1 MSKIW
6 EKSEIVNE
14 NNDKVEA
21 ISPIIISASRATD
34 IPAFYSKWF
43 FDSLKKGYIKWKNPF
58 NSKMVQYVCLEKV
71 RLVVFWSKNPKPI
84 IPYLHILDEKGINY
98 YFQYTVNDYEEENF
112 EPDLP
117 PLNERVKTFQILSKI
132 IGKEKVIWRFDPL
145 ILTKNLN
152 VENLLAKISNIAEN
166 LLLFTN
172 KLVFSFVDIAV
183 YKKVINKMIKM
194 VPQVFNKENILMS
207 EFTDQQKIQFAKGIY
222 NLLKSWKEVNP
233 EFSISTCAED
243 IDLKDCGIT
252 HNKCIDD
259 SLMVN
264 LFAYDEYLMKFL
276 GYEKNSN
283 NPYISKKNLK
293 DKGQRKNCLCI
304 ASKDIGTYNTCKY
317 SCIYCYANSKNY
329 KK

>member
-6 EKSEIVNE
+6 EKSEIANE

-34 IPAFYSKWF
+34 IHSFYSKWF

-58 NSKMVQYVCLEKV
+58 NSKMVQYICLEKV
-71 RLVVFWSKNPKPI
+71 RLIVFWSKNPKPI
-84 IPYLHILDEKGINY
+84 IPYLKILDDKGINY
-98 YFQYTVNDYEEENF
+98 YFQYTLNDYENENF

-117 PLNERVKTFQILSKI
+117 TIDERIKTFQILSKK

-166 LLLFTN
+166 LLLYTD
-172 KLVFSFVDIAV
+172 KLVFSFVDISI
-183 YKKVINKMIKM
+183 YKKVINNMIKKA
-194 VPQVFNKENILMS
+194 PEIFNKDNILNS
-207 EFTDQQKIQFAKGIY
+207 EFTSQQKIQFAQGIY
-222 NLLKSWKEVNP
+222 DLYKNWQKINP
-233 EFSISTCAED
+233 KFTISTCAED
-243 IDLKDCGIT
+243 IDLEDYGIF

-259 SLMVN
+259 SLMVK
-264 LFAYDEYLMKFL
+264 LFAHDEKLMKFL
-276 GYEKNSN
+276 GYEKNAKI
-283 NPYISKKNLK
+283 PYISKKSLK
-293 DKGQRKNCLCI
+293 DKGQRKNCHCI
-304 ASKDIGTYNTCKY
+304 VSKDIGAYNTCKY
-317 SCIYCYANSKNY
+317 SCIYCYANM